1 MNIRTVNQE
10 INTSAIRRK
19 LFLLGLFKI
28 PIIGFVHPK
37 LQEISTTTSIV
48 SVSLRRRTRNH
59 LNSMYLGALVV
70 GAEVAAGIFVFYWGE
85 QLKQKYSFVFQA
97 AASEYLKR
105 ADSKVRFVCNDGEL
119 LKELFRKSAESGE
132 RVSETVLVEAFN
144 VDNELV
150 AKFQFTISL
159 KVI

>member
-1 MNIRTVNQE
+1 MNRE
-10 INTSAIRRK
+10 INTRVIRRK

-28 PIIGFVHPK
+28 PIIGFIRPK
-37 LQEISTTTSIV
+37 LEEISTTTSMV

-97 AASEYLKR
+97 ASSEYLKR
-105 ADSKVRFVCNDGEL
+105 ADSKVRFVCNDGEV
-119 LKELFRKSAESGE
+119 LKELFRKSTESGE
-132 RVSETVLVEAFN
+132 RVGETVQVEAFN
-144 VDNELV
+144 VNDELV

-159 KVI
+159 KVL